1 MKLSEIKGEKAL
13 EVMADLL
20 DPLAEIISDEEI
32 KAVYEDKDKTY
43 LDVAKLAIKS
53 HTKAL
58 TAILALLDGEN
69 PETYEVSLL
78 SLPKKVMEVMNDPDL
93 KDLFQSQA
101 MTTKGVSSLPA
112 TQTTT
117 E

>member
-20 DPLAEIISDEEI
+20 DPLAEIINDEEI
-32 KAVYEDKDKTY
+32 RKAYDEKMTY
-43 LDVAKLAIKS
+43 LDIAKLAIKS
-53 HTKAL
+53 HSKAII
-58 TAILALLDGEN
+58 TILALLDGEN